1 MTKTTAIIEMV
12 SKFRKSL
19 ISDQVKILKRK
30 WQEQVKMMH
39 GMVTINDEP
48 TKSRIYRFC
57 EKKIDQWVQDH
68 RDEVKGAD
76 QGSAIPSANSLN
88 NSADNSA
95 NKSARFEDD
104 EILFTVSFTEQDTHQ
119 VACTTEVQCR
129 GRSFRGWDLAQD
141 TQNAFMHSLRRLRNL

>member
-1 MTKTTAIIEMV
+1 
-12 SKFRKSL
+12 
-19 ISDQVKILKRK
+19 
-30 WQEQVKMMH
+30 MMH

-68 RDEVKGAD
+68 RDEM
-76 QGSAIPSANSLN
+76 
-88 NSADNSA
+88 NSA
-95 NKSARFEDD
+95 NRETATTSTRSSNSVADSAASNFAKFEND

-141 TQNAFMHSLRRLRNL
+141 TQNAFIHSLRRLRNM

>member
-1 MTKTTAIIEMV
+1 MTKTIAIIEMV

-68 RDEVKGAD
+68 RDEVNGDDKE
-76 QGSAIPSANSLN
+76 SSPANAAF
-88 NSADNSA
+88 NSSKVD
-95 NKSARFEDD
+95 DD
-104 EILFTVSFTEQDTHQ
+104 EILFTVSFTEQETHQ

-141 TQNAFMHSLRRLRNL
+141 TQNAFMHSLRRLQKAMHVSSSGPA